1 MRSVVAE
8 NQFEHF
14 LTSDQH
20 SVLGVLGVITMMMR
34 MMVMMMMM
42 RRRWILLVNLAI
54 VVVRPSGPIT
64 EKTIP
69 IAYILTSVSWF

>member
-20 SVLGVLGVITMMMR
+20 SVLGVLGVIMMMMR
-34 MMVMMMMM
+34 MMVMTLMMMM
-42 RRRWILLVNLAI
+42 VMRKMRGRR
-54 VVVRPSGPIT
+54 VVCGLGVGRV
-64 EKTIP
+64 E
-69 IAYILTSVSWF
+69 A

>member
-20 SVLGVLGVITMMMR
+20 SVLGVLGVIVMMIMMV

-42 RRRWILLVNLAI
+42 RKMRGRR
-54 VVVRPSGPIT
+54 VVCGLGVGRV
-64 EKTIP
+64 E
-69 IAYILTSVSWF
+69 A

>member
-20 SVLGVLGVITMMMR
+20 SVLGVIVIMMIMMMI
-34 MMVMMMMM
+34 MTLMAMMMMM
-42 RRRWILLVNLAI
+42 RKMRGRR
-54 VVVRPSGPIT
+54 VVCGLGVGRV
-64 EKTIP
+64 E
-69 IAYILTSVSWF
+69 A

>member
-42 RRRWILLVNLAI
+42 VMMRKMRGRR
-54 VVVRPSGPIT
+54 VVCGLGVGRV
-64 EKTIP
+64 E
-69 IAYILTSVSWF
+69 A

>member
-20 SVLGVLGVITMMMR
+20 SVLGVITMVMMMVMVMMTL
-34 MMVMMMMM
+34 MMVMMMMTRG
-42 RRRWILLVNLAI
+42 RR
-54 VVVRPSGPIT
+54 VVCGLGVGRV
-64 EKTIP
+64 E
-69 IAYILTSVSWF
+69 A